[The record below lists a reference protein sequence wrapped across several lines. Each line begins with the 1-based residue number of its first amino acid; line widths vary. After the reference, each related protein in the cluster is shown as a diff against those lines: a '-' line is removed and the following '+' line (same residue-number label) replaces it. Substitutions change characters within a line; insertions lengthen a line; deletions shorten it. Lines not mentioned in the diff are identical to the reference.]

1 MNIWH
6 TLPKPFFV
14 LAPMEDVTDSC
25 FRRIVGKAA
34 SPDLFFTEFTST
46 DGMCSPG
53 LMKVAHRLVHY
64 PEEHPIIAQIWGTDP
79 EKFYKSAQ
87 IIAERGFDGI
97 DINIACPVKK
107 ITKQGACSAMIGKN
121 EQVREII
128 LATIEGG
135 GLPVSVKTRL
145 GIKASQVNEWCGF
158 LLSTPIS
165 ALTIH
170 GRTVAEMSKVP
181 AHWDEIAKVVELKH
195 QMKSP
200 VLVVGNGDVIDRA
213 DGEAKVKA
221 YGVDGIMIG
230 RGIFHN
236 LWAFEK
242 SQREHTSSERLAFFK
257 EHIELYESEWSGE
270 KSFQPLKKFVK
281 TYVQGFDG
289 ASELRD
295 ELVNA
300 RNTGELLEMLAKNHS
315 TTSSS

>member
-25 FRRIVGKAA
+25 FRRIVKKAA

-53 LMKVAHRLVHY
+53 LMKVAHRLVY
-64 PEEHPIIAQIWGTDP
+64 YKEERPIIAQIWGTDP
-79 EKFYKSAQ
+79 EKFFSSAKM
-87 IIAERGFDGI
+87 IAERGFDGI

-121 EQVREII
+121 DQVKEII
-128 LATIEGG
+128 QATIEGG

-145 GIKASQVNEWCGF
+145 GIKESQVQEWCGF
-158 LLSTPIS
+158 LLSTPIT

-170 GRTVAEMSKVP
+170 GRTVKEMSKVP
-181 AHWDEIAKVVELKH
+181 AHWDEIAKVVDLKN

-200 VLVVGNGDVIDRA
+200 VLVVGNGDVVDRT
-213 DGEAKVKA
+213 DGEVKA
-221 YGVDGIMIG
+221 KESGVDGIMIG
-230 RGIFHN
+230 RGIFNN
-236 LWAFEK
+236 LWAFETQPK
-242 SQREHTSSERLAFFK
+242 NHTSEERIAFFT
-257 EHIELYESEWSGE
+257 EHIKLYQSEWKGE
-270 KSFQPLKKFVK
+270 KNFQPLKKFVK
-281 TYVQGFDG
+281 TYVHGFDG
-289 ASELRD
+289 AAELRE

-300 RNTGELLEMLAKNHS
+300 KNADELLSTLVHS